1 MAFAG
6 ITFLHIVLGE
16 LAPKSLAL
24 LHPERVSRWAA
35 PPLLLFTHVFWPA
48 IWLLNKSAA
57 GFLHLFAVRPPAH
70 AERVHD
76 PAELLLLLSES
87 RKHGLVE
94 ESNAEMI
101 AGVFDLAHI
110 SVRQAMTPRTDMEA
124 VAHNWPLDKVI
135 EVIRRSGYSRL
146 PVYEEDLDHIIGILL
161 SKDLLEFFDAQT
173 PFSVDAIMRE
183 PFFIPETMR
192 VDLLMKALQERNAH
206 LAIVVDDE
214 YGGTLGLVT
223 LEDLIEEIVG
233 DIFDKV
239 DQNQMA
245 ASVQTTAEG
254 RLSVPG
260 DMPITELNQRYQLSF
275 PEDDYVTVAGLVLA
289 ALEHVPT
296 VGEQVQ
302 VQGVTWRVTKMD
314 HLRIE
319 RLEITLRPAQ
329 RASNPPS
336 AAPGYCVGLITP
348 PVWRGGKARAGGGA
362 LRLETAR
369 ELTLSA
375 LGKVAEVGLQGGP
388 GLVQSWQLSRSLHLL
403 GTPDELVTD
412 LPLQGGL
419 AGLLISPGKRG
430 ERLQMP
436 GFGEQT
442 VLRQGDRL
450 VGMAETTLQFKKEVR
465 EKYPSAHGSLHL
477 SPQCAALPG
486 P

>member
-1 MAFAG
+1 MDILIKICAILALVGLNAFFVAAEFALVGARATRLQTLAEAGDRRARLALKALEHLDDCISGTQLGITLASLALGWIGEATLEGLFVYIFAGLPAPVAALATHTVAGVVAFAG

-24 LHPERVSRWAA
+24 LHPERVSRWVA

-57 GFLHLFAVRPPAH
+57 GLLYLFAVRPPAH

-76 PAELLLLLSES
+76 PEELLLLLSES

-94 ESNAEMI
+94 ESDAEMI

-110 SVRQAMTPRTDMEA
+110 SVRQAMTPRTDMAA
-124 VAHNWPLDKVI
+124 VAHNWPLNRVI

-161 SKDLLEFFDAQT
+161 AKDLLEFFDAQT

-192 VDLLMKALQERNAH
+192 VDLLMQALQERNAH
-206 LAIVVDDE
+206 LAIVVDE
-214 YGGTLGLVT
+214 YGGTLGLIT

-233 DIFDKV
+233 DIFDEF

-245 ASVQTTAEG
+245 AVVQTTAEG

-260 DMPITELNQRYQLSF
+260 DMPITELNERYQLSF

-296 VGEQVQ
+296 VGEHVQ
-302 VQGVTWRVTKMD
+302 VQGVTWRVTEMD

-319 RLEITLRPAQ
+319 RLEITLPPAPEDQ
-329 RASNPPS
+329 QS
-336 AAPGYCVGLITP
+336 A
-348 PVWRGGKARAGGGA
+348 
-362 LRLETAR
+362 
-369 ELTLSA
+369 
-375 LGKVAEVGLQGGP
+375 
-388 GLVQSWQLSRSLHLL
+388 
-403 GTPDELVTD
+403 
-412 LPLQGGL
+412 
-419 AGLLISPGKRG
+419 
-430 ERLQMP
+430 
-436 GFGEQT
+436 
-442 VLRQGDRL
+442 
-450 VGMAETTLQFKKEVR
+450 
-465 EKYPSAHGSLHL
+465 
-477 SPQCAALPG
+477 
-486 P
+486 

>member
-1 MAFAG
+1 MDILIKICAILALVGLNAFFVAAEFALVGARATRLQTLAEAGDRRARLALKALEHLDDCISGTQLGITLASLALGWIGEATLSGLFVSIFAGLPSPFAALATHTVAGVVAFAG

-24 LHPERVSRWAA
+24 LHPERVSRWVA

-76 PAELLLLLSES
+76 PEELLMLLSES

-110 SVRQAMTPRTDMEA
+110 SVRQAMTPRTDMAA
-124 VAHNWPLDKVI
+124 VAHNWPLDRVI

-161 SKDLLEFFDAQT
+161 AKDLLEFFDAQT

-192 VDLLMKALQERNAH
+192 VDLLMQALQERNAH
-206 LAIVVDDE
+206 LAIVVDE
-214 YGGTLGLVT
+214 YGGTLGLIT

-233 DIFDKV
+233 DIFDEF

-245 ASVQTTAEG
+245 AVVQTTAEG

-260 DMPITELNQRYQLSF
+260 DMPITELNERYQLSF

-296 VGEQVQ
+296 VGEHVQ
-302 VQGVTWRVTKMD
+302 VQGVTWRVTEMD

-319 RLEITLRPAQ
+319 RLEITLPPAPEDQ
-329 RASNPPS
+329 QS
-336 AAPGYCVGLITP
+336 A
-348 PVWRGGKARAGGGA
+348 
-362 LRLETAR
+362 
-369 ELTLSA
+369 
-375 LGKVAEVGLQGGP
+375 
-388 GLVQSWQLSRSLHLL
+388 
-403 GTPDELVTD
+403 
-412 LPLQGGL
+412 
-419 AGLLISPGKRG
+419 
-430 ERLQMP
+430 
-436 GFGEQT
+436 
-442 VLRQGDRL
+442 
-450 VGMAETTLQFKKEVR
+450 
-465 EKYPSAHGSLHL
+465 
-477 SPQCAALPG
+477 
-486 P
+486 